1 MVDYK
6 TGSSQIRYIFKK
18 LYLSSKIARW
28 QMLLVEYDIEY
39 MTRKTVKGSVIIDYL
54 ADNTIDDYEPLNFD
68 FLDEDVLV
76 VKKKEPDWWTTYFD
90 EAVNVYGNETG
101 VMMISHNRNQYPI
114 LSSYS
119 LSAPII

>member
-1 MVDYK
+1 
-6 TGSSQIRYIFKK
+6 
-18 LYLSSKIARW
+18 
-28 QMLLVEYDIEY
+28 
-39 MTRKTVKGSVIIDYL
+39 
-54 ADNTIDDYEPLNFD
+54 LNFD

-90 EAVNVYGNETG
+90 EAVNVYDNETG

-119 LSAPII
+119 LSAPIL